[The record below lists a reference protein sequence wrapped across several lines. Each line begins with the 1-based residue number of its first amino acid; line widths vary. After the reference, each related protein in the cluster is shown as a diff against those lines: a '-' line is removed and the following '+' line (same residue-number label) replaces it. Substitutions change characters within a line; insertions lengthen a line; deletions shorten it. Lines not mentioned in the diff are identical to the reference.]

1 MTVLAKSPLFAVLC
15 AVDILTLLPISGRI
29 KTLGELDNSARAEP
43 VAAEGYESLGVVKA
57 ADAACS
63 FHFYIA
69 SYMLRKELYIIESC
83 AARREA
89 GRSLYIVGTGAR
101 DYIAHCYLL
110 VLGKQ
115 AGFDND
121 LQNFSLA
128 RGANRLYLIF
138 DIDGIAGLELADIYN
153 HIYLIRAVFHCV
165 LCLKDLDGGS
175 VIAVGE
181 ADDGAYLHPV
191 PDIVLRSFYKRGR
204 DTRARRAEFFGID
217 KYLFDIAPPGS
228 DSEQGVIDFFENF
241 SDVHFLFLRC
251 VFCGKKQSLSFVKNP
266 YKSYDVQRDAS

>member
-15 AVDILTLLPISGRI
+15 AVDILTLLSISGRI
-29 KTLGELDNSARAEP
+29 KTLGELDNSARAKS
-43 VAAEGYESLGVVKA
+43 VAAEGYELLSILEA
-57 ADAACS
+57 ADAACG
-63 FHFYIA
+63 FHFHVA

-101 DYIAHCYLL
+101 DYIAHCYLFAF
-110 VLGKQ
+110 GQQ

-128 RGANRLYLIF
+128 RGANRLYLIL
-138 DIDGIAGLELADIYN
+138 DIDGVAGFEFADIYD
-153 HIYLIRAVFHCV
+153 HVYLIRAVCNGIFR
-165 LCLKDLDGGS
+165 LKDLGGGG
-175 VIAVGE
+175 VIAVRK

-191 PDIVLRSFYKRGR
+191 PDIFFRSFDKCGR

-228 DSEQGVIDFFENF
+228 DSEQGVIDFLRISLMSIFCSSVVF
-241 SDVHFLFLRC
+241 SA
-251 VFCGKKQSLSFVKNP
+251 VKN
-266 YKSYDVQRDAS
+266 KA

>member
-15 AVDILTLLPISGRI
+15 AVDILTLLSISGRI

-43 VAAEGYESLGVVKA
+43 VAAEGYELLSILEA
-57 ADAACS
+57 TDAACC
-63 FHFYIA
+63 FHFHIA
-69 SYMLRKELYIIESC
+69 SYMLRKELYIIEGC

-121 LQNFSLA
+121 FQYLALA

-153 HIYLIRAVFHCV
+153 HIYLVRAVCNGIR
-165 LCLKDLDGGS
+165 CLKDLCGGS

-181 ADDGAYLHPV
+181 AYNGAYLHPV

-217 KYLFDIAPPGS
+217 KYLFDIAPASGY
-228 DSEQGVIDFFENF
+228 SEQGVIDFLRISLMSIFCSSVVF
-241 SDVHFLFLRC
+241 SA
-251 VFCGKKQSLSFVKNP
+251 VKN
-266 YKSYDVQRDAS
+266 KA

>member
-1 MTVLAKSPLFAVLC
+1 
-15 AVDILTLLPISGRI
+15 
-29 KTLGELDNSARAEP
+29 
-43 VAAEGYESLGVVKA
+43 
-57 ADAACS
+57 
-63 FHFYIA
+63 
-69 SYMLRKELYIIESC
+69 MLRKELYIIEGC

-121 LQNFSLA
+121 FQYLALA

-138 DIDGIAGLELADIYN
+138 DIDGIAGLELTDIYD
-153 HIYLIRAVFHCV
+153 HVYLIRAVCNGIR
-165 LCLKDLDGGS
+165 CLKDLGGGG
-175 VIAVGE
+175 VIAVRE
-181 ADDGAYLHPV
+181 ADDGAYLYPA
-191 PDIVLRSFYKRGR
+191 PDIFFRSFDKRGR
-204 DTRARRAEFFGID
+204 DARARCAEFFGID
-217 KYLFDIAPPGS
+217 KYLFDITPPGG
-228 DSEQGVIDFFENF
+228 DSEQGVVDFFENF

-251 VFCGKKQSLSFVKNP
+251 VFCGKKQSLRFVKNP

>member
-1 MTVLAKSPLFAVLC
+1 
-15 AVDILTLLPISGRI
+15 
-29 KTLGELDNSARAEP
+29 
-43 VAAEGYESLGVVKA
+43 
-57 ADAACS
+57 
-63 FHFYIA
+63 
-69 SYMLRKELYIIESC
+69 MLRKELYIIECC
-83 AARREA
+83 AARRET

-128 RGANRLYLIF
+128 RGANRLYLIL
-138 DIDGIAGLELADIYN
+138 DIDGVAGFEFADIYD
-153 HIYLIRAVFHCV
+153 HIYLIRAVCNGIFR
-165 LCLKDLDGGS
+165 LEDLGGGG

-181 ADDGAYLHPV
+181 AYNGAYFHLV
-191 PDIVLRSFYKRGR
+191 SNIVLRSFYKRGR
-204 DTRARRAEFFGID
+204 DTRTRRAEFFGID

-228 DSEQGVIDFFENF
+228 DPEQGVVDFFENF

-251 VFCGKKQSLSFVKNP
+251 VFCGKKQSLRFVKNP